1 VRPSS
6 KTFLLRLKRFD
17 SAKGGRKTHVV
28 TLGEW
33 PRYGLAQA
41 RAEAHARA
49 VHSTVAPRVSVAEAL
64 ERHRRAHEDEGRLDE
79 RWREQ
84 TRKSYAT
91 YRRYLVERMGPR
103 PMDDVQRAE
112 ISTALRDYAKRGAVA
127 ANRLASF
134 TISFWNWA
142 LGEGLTESN
151 PTAQL
156 GDKQKQPGGG
166 EEPRNRVLS
175 DAEIRELWRLDSE
188 NANLLR
194 ALLLTGCRIAELQ
207 RASTAHIDGDWL
219 VIPVEHS
226 KNAKA
231 HRVYLVPEA
240 RKQFNGRA
248 PALFR
253 GVSATAV
260 QAWVRRMQLDVDGD
274 ESPRAPWAG
283 MRPRDSV
290 TGKPMSAWTPHDLRR
305 TFVTLAAKAKV
316 PEHII
321 VRMINQTP
329 IGGGISSTLGVYQQH
344 EYLEERRAGTLAVA
358 TKVAEIARG

>member
-1 VRPSS
+1 MAGKLTDGIIQKLGAHGGEVLRKDGGTPNLYLRVRPSS

-134 TISFWNWA
+134 TISFWKWA
-142 LGEGLTESN
+142 LGEGLT
-151 PTAQL
+151 
-156 GDKQKQPGGG
+156 
-166 EEPRNRVLS
+166 
-175 DAEIRELWRLDSE
+175 
-188 NANLLR
+188 
-194 ALLLTGCRIAELQ
+194 
-207 RASTAHIDGDWL
+207 
-219 VIPVEHS
+219 
-226 KNAKA
+226 
-231 HRVYLVPEA
+231 
-240 RKQFNGRA
+240 
-248 PALFR
+248 
-253 GVSATAV
+253 
-260 QAWVRRMQLDVDGD
+260 
-274 ESPRAPWAG
+274 
-283 MRPRDSV
+283 
-290 TGKPMSAWTPHDLRR
+290 
-305 TFVTLAAKAKV
+305 
-316 PEHII
+316 
-321 VRMINQTP
+321 
-329 IGGGISSTLGVYQQH
+329 
-344 EYLEERRAGTLAVA
+344 
-358 TKVAEIARG
+358 